1 MLLRRTSAAG
11 TSPVTLTEA
20 KAQLRVDDTSEDTL
34 IAALIASST
43 ALVGEMAGR
52 VMAEETW
59 AASWS
64 SIAGDIVL
72 PKSPVKELVSVT
84 YYDSADT
91 LQTMSNSD
99 FYLFRSDDLTSLRP
113 KPNKSWPVTAAR
125 EDAITITFTAGYTTL
140 PTELRMAVL
149 LCIGHLFEHRSAVDE
164 AMSELPMGVD
174 ALVSTQRLGWMA
186 A

>member
-34 IAALIASST
+34 ISALIASST

-72 PKSPVKELVSVT
+72 PKSPVKELVSVA

-91 LQTMSNSD
+91 LQTMSNTD
-99 FYLFRSDDLTSLRP
+99 FHLFLSDDYSVLRP
-113 KPNKSWPVTAAR
+113 KPNKAWPVTAVR
-125 EDAITITFTAGYTTL
+125 EDAITITFKAGYATL
-140 PTELRMAVL
+140 PSELRMAVL
-149 LCIGHLFEHRSAVDE
+149 LCIGHLHEHRSAVDE

-174 ALVSTQRLGWMA
+174 ALVSTQRLGWMMA
-186 A
+186 

>member
-11 TSPVTLTEA
+11 TSPITLAEA
-20 KAQLRVDDTSEDTL
+20 KAHLRVDDTTEDTL
-34 IAALIASST
+34 ISALIAAST

-52 VMAEETW
+52 VMAAETW
-59 AASWS
+59 AASYS
-64 SIAGDIVL
+64 SIEGDLVL
-72 PKSPVKELVSVT
+72 PKSPVTGVSSVT

-91 LQTMSNSD
+91 LQTKSNAD
-99 FYLFRSDDLTSLRP
+99 FYLFQSDDFTSLRP
-113 KPNKSWPVTAAR
+113 KPNKAWPVTAVR
-125 EDAITITFTAGYTTL
+125 EDAITITFTAGYATL

-149 LCIGHLFEHRSAVDE
+149 LCIGHLHEHRSAVDE
-164 AMSELPMGVD
+164 AMAELPMGVD

>member
-20 KAQLRVDDTSEDTL
+20 KAQLRVDDTSEDAL
-34 IAALIASST
+34 ISALIASST

-59 AASWS
+59 AASWA

-72 PKSPVKELVSVT
+72 PKSPVKELVSVA

-91 LQTMSNSD
+91 LQTMSNTD
-99 FYLFRSDDLTSLRP
+99 FHLFLSDDYSVLRP
-113 KPNKSWPVTAAR
+113 KPNKAWPVTAVR
-125 EDAITITFTAGYTTL
+125 EDAITITFKAGYATL
-140 PTELRMAVL
+140 PSELRMAVL